1 MLEYA
6 ELLTVNP
13 SGVTFDDVEG
23 LRQAGWRDEDI
34 VDIVHIVGAF
44 NYLVRIADG
53 LGIALEPEWA
63 GHAHEL
69 GFLEGNMPKPIANEA
84 IAARPPGPPA

>member
-13 SGVTFDDVEG
+13 SGVTFGDVES
-23 LRQAGWRDEDI
+23 LRQVGGRDEDI
-34 VDIVHIVGAF
+34 VDIVHIVGTY

-53 LGIALEPEWA
+53 LGIAIEPEYA

-69 GFLEGNMPKPIANEA
+69 GFLNGAEPKPVANEVQLSQE
-84 IAARPPGPPA
+84 RLK